1 MSNLTIALV
10 QTNLFWENKTD
21 NIKMLSEK
29 IYAIIPSTDLVIL
42 PEMFSTGFSMK
53 PEILAE
59 KMDGETMQWL
69 EKTSAAK
76 NVVITG
82 SLIIK
87 EKNNYYNRLIW
98 MLPNGKYTYYD
109 KRHLFAF
116 GKENKH
122 YKAGTKRLLVEA
134 NDWKINLQVCYDLR
148 FPVWA
153 RQDGVTEY
161 DLLVYVANWPEH
173 RIYAWKS
180 LLVARAIEN
189 QCFVVAV
196 NRVGIDGNGI
206 FHNGCSMVINPL
218 GEILYQKEKEEDV
231 FTITLDKDILTE
243 TRTRFPFWKDADE
256 FKIY

>member
-1 MSNLTIALV
+1 MSNLVITLI
-10 QTNLFWENKTD
+10 QTNLFWEDKAANLQ
-21 NIKMLSEK
+21 MLTEK
-29 IYAIIPSTDLVIL
+29 INAVTGQTDLVLL

-53 PEILAE
+53 PKILGE
-59 KMDGETMQWL
+59 TMLGETMQWM
-69 EKTSAAK
+69 EKISAEK
-76 NVVITG
+76 KVVITG

-98 MLPNGKYTYYD
+98 MLPNGRYSYYD
-109 KRHLFAF
+109 KRHLFAY
-116 GKENKH
+116 GKENEH
-122 YKAGTKRLLVEA
+122 YKAGTKRLLVEI

-161 DLLVYVANWPEH
+161 DVLVYLANWPAQ
-173 RIYAWKS
+173 RIDAWKS

-196 NRVGIDGNGI
+196 NRVGNDGNDI
-206 FHNGCSMVINPL
+206 FHNGCSMVIDPL
-218 GEILYQKEKEEDV
+218 GEILYQRENEEDV
-231 FTITLDKDILTE
+231 FTITLNKDILTE